1 MMLMM
6 MVRMMIWNEK
16 VSATVV
22 WRWKCRDML
31 NNRHWS
37 FTLENMSLPADTA
50 ATADI
55 CGQLVLTADS
65 GLQSAMTV
73 PGQRSTTER
82 ATAAHHLDDA
92 RQISIHSAFLAR
104 NRSRQPRLQST
115 RPRNTAATT
124 HKVRHLTKGA
134 QRLRMFWPGPGRA
147 CCCCDPCKGGSEGQG
162 SFWPK
167 KRSLTF
173 WASLAGIATAPCS
186 ARSGCESA
194 NKCMPPANFGSLQTA
209 VRQQTCLAAS
219 CRVSVGR
226 CCLFG
231 WGLAP
236 AFLQACR
243 TAVASPARPWSISLA
258 RAAAGPLNW
267 QELRCSRSALS
278 VAPALDSNTV
288 TRTKSA
294 HLSPRCYAQPQGHWN
309 ELLHH
314 DHLSPLC
321 QVVLPWLGPQGR
333 VTQSSGKRWTV
344 FKFRCIV

>member
-92 RQISIHSAFLAR
+92 RQISIHSASLAR

-162 SFWPK
+162 SFEARN
-167 KRSLTF
+167 RSSSF
-173 WASLAGIATAPCS
+173 RWCTADFDP
-186 ARSGCESA
+186 
-194 NKCMPPANFGSLQTA
+194 
-209 VRQQTCLAAS
+209 
-219 CRVSVGR
+219 
-226 CCLFG
+226 
-231 WGLAP
+231 
-236 AFLQACR
+236 
-243 TAVASPARPWSISLA
+243 
-258 RAAAGPLNW
+258 
-267 QELRCSRSALS
+267 LS
-278 VAPALDSNTV
+278 VLG
-288 TRTKSA
+288 
-294 HLSPRCYAQPQGHWN
+294 AQPQPAATLAVDASKEHGRDHAQSPPLDQRSSEVKDVLTRTWPSM
-309 ELLHH
+309 LLLRSLQGRLRRSRIFLTKKKIL
-314 DHLSPLC
+314 DLLSLPCRDCNSTMLC
-321 QVVLPWLGPQGR
+321 QVRMRICQQVHA
-333 VTQSSGKRWTV
+333 SS
-344 FKFRCIV
+344 KFRIATDSSASTNLSCSFV